1 MAERR
6 SLFERILNWL
16 RAGYPEGVPEHDYVA
31 LFGILHRSLTPSEVD
46 ELARELAGNR
56 GAEVSDDE
64 IRDLIRRSALEE
76 PSGADVR
83 RVAGRLAEGG
93 WPLDVHAA
101 HEGATT

>member
-1 MAERR
+1 
-6 SLFERILNWL
+6 
-16 RAGYPEGVPEHDYVA
+16 
-31 LFGILHRSLTPSEVD
+31 
-46 ELARELAGNR
+46 LARELAGNR

-83 RVAGRLAEGG
+83 QVAGRLAEGG